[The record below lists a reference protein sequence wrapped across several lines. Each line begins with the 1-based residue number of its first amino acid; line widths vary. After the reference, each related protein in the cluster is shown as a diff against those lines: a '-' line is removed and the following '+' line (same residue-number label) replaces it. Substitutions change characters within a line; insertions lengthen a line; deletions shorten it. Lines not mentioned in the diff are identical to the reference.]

1 MIMSE
6 YMALMNLMRV
16 LGFKQSSTD
25 LTKFYITCDGN
36 IKAQVVDEPDIDYR
50 FITTI
55 EVGVNS
61 DKIHFAY
68 SKYAAL
74 ESGKLIWINC
84 HSASKLSTHE
94 FLMEYFHILDE
105 IYDSS
110 VYEFTSI
117 NYDEQVYEPRTAMEI
132 IVKSLKK

>member
-55 EVGVNS
+55 EVEVNS
-61 DKIHFAY
+61 DKIHFVY

-74 ESGKLIWINC
+74 ESGKLTWINC
-84 HSASKLSTHE
+84 HNTSKLSAHE
-94 FLMEYFHILDE
+94 FLMKYCHILDE

-117 NYDEQVYEPRTAMEI
+117 NYDKQVYEPRTAMEI